1 MCFVASQ
8 VWAESQQSLQ
18 HKDGKTSQPL
28 MTLDGVLTLLQIHD
42 QHELPEQHTKEWA
55 PEEEIAPPST
65 IEGDIKTMFHDKGL
79 SSQGLELAC
88 GLLDGCKDEA
98 SSKSATERRGSASA
112 TSGDAPV
119 PQYREADA
127 VDRHS
132 STYKAD
138 ILAEST
144 SVTSGET
151 LEGLTVPACTQHGDT
166 GDGATTHALEDI
178 LCDAILRKVFPPI
191 DSESLDITDAHGL
204 ASHRASSTELTVV
217 GKFSNTRPVSKPGV
231 NSDRSSDSS
240 NPPYLLTS
248 GLPRLTICAMLP
260 TMEPKIDTDRRTSSD
275 FFPKS
280 LDFAKKPRQHY

>member
-1 MCFVASQ
+1 
-8 VWAESQQSLQ
+8 
-18 HKDGKTSQPL
+18 
-28 MTLDGVLTLLQIHD
+28 
-42 QHELPEQHTKEWA
+42 
-55 PEEEIAPPST
+55 
-65 IEGDIKTMFHDKGL
+65 MFHDKRL

-88 GLLDGCKDEA
+88 GLLDGCQDEA
-98 SSKSATERRGSASA
+98 SSKSATEGRGSASA

-144 SVTSGET
+144 SVTSRET
-151 LEGLTVPACTQHGDT
+151 PEGLTVPACTQHGDT
-166 GDGATTHALEDI
+166 GDGATIHASEDL

-217 GKFSNTRPVSKPGV
+217 RDARNQITQ
-231 NSDRSSDSS
+231 
-240 NPPYLLTS
+240 LE
-248 GLPRLTICAMLP
+248 AP
-260 TMEPKIDTDRRTSSD
+260 TLALVVR
-275 FFPKS
+275 
-280 LDFAKKPRQHY
+280 